1 MRKGVALLLA
11 ALATLLLPCFGS
23 AGETAAPPGEYKR
36 APGPH
41 AVEALHFTWNDAR
54 RRRQAPVKVYLPRE
68 AAGPF
73 PVVVVSHGLGG
84 SRETYAY
91 LGSHWASHGYA
102 AVHLQHP
109 GSDEAVWRGS
119 PQPMQA
125 LRQAL
130 AKPENALNRPRDV
143 GFALDRLAALNHSE
157 PRFQG
162 RLNLNA
168 VGAAGHS
175 FGAFTVQALAGQIFT
190 LPLGREVTLADRRIR
205 AGVVMSPTA
214 PGKPEHRLRAFSR
227 IRIPLLYLT
236 GTRDHSPITD
246 TRGEE
251 RRLPFDHTTAPDQY
265 LVILKDGDHFT
276 FVGPGRPGGGGE
288 RESRRW
294 DLVRMTTTAFWD
306 AYLKGDPQ
314 ALAWL
319 SQGCAQT
326 LGTDGTLEKK

>member
-1 MRKGVALLLA
+1 
-11 ALATLLLPCFGS
+11 
-23 AGETAAPPGEYKR
+23 
-36 APGPH
+36 
-41 AVEALHFTWNDAR
+41 VEALLFTWNDAQR
-54 RRRQAPVKVYLPRE
+54 RREVPVKVYLPRE
-68 AAGPF
+68 GKGPW
-73 PVVVVSHGLGG
+73 PVVLVSHGLGG

-91 LGSHWASHGYA
+91 LGNHWAGHGYVS
-102 AVHLQHP
+102 VHLQHP

-119 PQPMQA
+119 AQPMQA

-130 AKPENALNRPRDV
+130 ARPENALNRPKDV

-175 FGAFTVQALAGQIFT
+175 FGAFTVQALAGQVFT

-205 AGVVMSPTA
+205 AGVVMSPTV
-214 PGKPEHRLRAFSR
+214 PRKTEQVPRAFSR
-227 IRIPLLYLT
+227 IGIPLLHLT
-236 GTRDHSPITD
+236 GTRDHSVITD

-251 RRLPFDHTTAPDQY
+251 RRLPFDHTTAKDQY

-276 FVGPGRPGGGGE
+276 FVGPGRPRGGGE

-294 DLVRMTTTAFWD
+294 DLVRMITTAFWD
-306 AYLKGDPQ
+306 AYLKGDPE

-319 SQGCAQT
+319 SRGYAQA
-326 LGTDGTLEKK
+326 LGADGALEKK